1 MPKNVHPP
9 SLGNNLEL
17 ETEMKHM
24 QYNRRLFAAT
34 ALAAVGSLALP
45 TLAQTPNFPTK
56 PVRLVVPFAPGGGN
70 DLLAR
75 AIAPHMA
82 EILGQAV
89 IIDNKP
95 GAGGN
100 LGTDQVAKSNP
111 DGHTILIAS
120 NQIAINP
127 ALGVKTPFRVEQDFA
142 PVGMIASVPIVLV
155 SNTAQPFSNLRE
167 FISFAKANPGKLS
180 YSSPGNG
187 TPQHLAGEVFARMTK
202 SFMVHIP
209 YRGTGPAIADLVGGQ
224 VQISFGTMASVL
236 SFIEAGKLKPLGIA
250 GQQRSSLLPTLPNFG
265 EAGLKG
271 YEAALW
277 YCLLAPAQT
286 PKPVIARLNA
296 ALNQV
301 LKTPKV
307 AELLAKQGFET
318 ATSTPDELKTVMQRD
333 LARWDR
339 VVVEHQIKVEQ

>member
-1 MPKNVHPP
+1 M
-9 SLGNNLEL
+9 NNL
-17 ETEMKHM
+17 
-24 QYNRRLFAAT
+24 QYNRRRFAAT
-34 ALAAVGSLALP
+34 AFAAVGSLAVP
-45 TLAQTPNFPTK
+45 ALAQNQNFPTK

-75 AIAPHMA
+75 AIAPRMA

-89 IIDNKP
+89 IVDNKP

-100 LGTDQVAKSNP
+100 LGTDQVAKSAP

-120 NQIAINP
+120 NQITINP
-127 ALGVKTPFRVEQDFA
+127 ALGVKTPFRIEQDFV

-155 SNTAQPFSNLRE
+155 SNMAQPFNNLRE
-167 FISFAKANPGKLS
+167 FISYARSNPGKLS

-209 YRGTGPAIADLVGGQ
+209 YRGTGPAIADVFGGQ

-236 SFIEAGKLKPLGIA
+236 PFIEAGKLKPLGIA
-250 GQQRSSLLPTLPNFG
+250 GQQKSSLLPSLPTFG

-286 PKPVIARLNA
+286 PKTVVTKLNA
-296 ALNQV
+296 ALNQI

-307 AELLAKQGFET
+307 EELLARQGFET
-318 ATSTPDELKTVMQRD
+318 VTSTPEELRTVIARD
-333 LARWDR
+333 LVRWDR
-339 VVVEHQIKVEQ
+339 IVVEHQIKVEQ

>member
-1 MPKNVHPP
+1 M
-9 SLGNNLEL
+9 NNL
-17 ETEMKHM
+17 
-24 QYNRRLFAAT
+24 QYNRRRFAVT
-34 ALAAVGSLALP
+34 VLAAAGSLAVP
-45 TLAQTPNFPTK
+45 TWAQSQNFPTK

-89 IIDNKP
+89 IVDNKP

-100 LGTDQVAKSNP
+100 LGTDQVAKSAP

-120 NQIAINP
+120 NQITINP
-127 ALGVKTPFRVEQDFA
+127 ALGVKTPFRIEQDFV
-142 PVGMIASVPIVLV
+142 PVGMIATVPIVLV
-155 SNTAQPFSNLRE
+155 SNMAQPFNNLRE
-167 FISFAKANPGKLS
+167 FISYAKSNPGKLS

-187 TPQHLAGEVFARMTK
+187 TPQHLAGEVFARMTN

-209 YRGTGPAIADLVGGQ
+209 YRGTGPAIADVVGSQ
-224 VQISFGTMASVL
+224 VQVSFGTMASVL
-236 SFIEAGKLKPLGIA
+236 SFIEAGKLRPLGIA
-250 GQQRSSLLPTLPNFG
+250 GQQKSSLLPSLPTFG
-265 EAGLKG
+265 DAGLKG
-271 YEAALW
+271 YEASLW

-286 PKPVIARLNA
+286 PKPVIAKLNA

-318 ATSTPDELKTVMQRD
+318 GTSTPEELKTVIERD
-333 LARWDR
+333 LARWGR
-339 VVVEHQIKVEQ
+339 VVAENQIKVEQ

>member
-1 MPKNVHPP
+1 M
-9 SLGNNLEL
+9 NNL
-17 ETEMKHM
+17 
-24 QYNRRLFAAT
+24 QYNRRRFAAT
-34 ALAAVGSLALP
+34 ALAAVGSLAMP
-45 TLAQTPNFPTK
+45 ALAQNQNFPTK
-56 PVRLVVPFAPGGGN
+56 PVRLVVPFPPGGGN

-75 AIAPHMA
+75 AIAPRMA

-89 IIDNKP
+89 IVDNKP

-100 LGTDQVAKSNP
+100 LGTDQVAKSSP

-127 ALGVKTPFRVEQDFA
+127 ALGVKTPFRIEQDFA

-155 SNTAQPFSNLRE
+155 SNMDQPFNNLRE
-167 FISFAKANPGKLS
+167 LISYAKHNPGKLS

-209 YRGTGPAIADLVGGQ
+209 YRGTGPAIADVFGGQ

-236 SFIEAGKLKPLGIA
+236 PFIEAGKLKPLGIA
-250 GQQRSSLLPTLPNFG
+250 GQQKSSLLPLLPTFG

-286 PKPVIARLNA
+286 PKSVVTKLNA
-296 ALNQV
+296 ALNQI

-307 AELLAKQGFET
+307 VALLARQGFET
-318 ATSTPDELKTVMQRD
+318 APSTPEELRTVIVRD
-333 LARWDR
+333 LVRWDR
-339 VVVEHQIKVEQ
+339 IVVEHQIKVEQ

>member
-1 MPKNVHPP
+1 MNKATL
-9 SLGNNLEL
+9 STLLS
-17 ETEMKHM
+17 
-24 QYNRRLFAAT
+24 RRRFALT
-34 ALAAVGSLALP
+34 ALAASSLHAVPAWAQAP
-45 TLAQTPNFPTK
+45 TPAWPTQ

-75 AIAPHMA
+75 AIAPRLA
-82 EILGQAV
+82 EILGQSV
-89 IIDNKP
+89 VVDNRP

-100 LGTDQVAKSNP
+100 LGTDQVAKATP

-120 NQIAINP
+120 NQTTINP
-127 ALGVKTPFRVEQDFA
+127 ALGVKTPFNIEKDFA
-142 PVGMIASVPIVLV
+142 PVGLIASVPIVLV
-155 SNTAQPFSNLRE
+155 ANNTQPFKNLND
-167 FISFAKANPGKLS
+167 FIKYAQANPGKVS

-209 YRGTGPAIADLVGGQ
+209 YRGTGPAVTDVVGGQ
-224 VQISFGTMASVL
+224 VEVTFGTMASVL
-236 SFIEAGKLKPLGIA
+236 SFVETGRLTPLGIA
-250 GQQRSSLLPTLPNFG
+250 GQQRSNLLPALPSFG

-286 PKPVIARLNA
+286 PKPVVAKLNA

-301 LKTPKV
+301 LKQPQMLQQLTK
-307 AELLAKQGFET
+307 LGFET
-318 ATSTPDELKTVMQRD
+318 ETSTPEALKGLMERD
-333 LARWDR
+333 LTRWNR
-339 VVVEHQIKVEQ
+339 VVTEHKIKVEM